1 MASFKEAFRDA
12 RAGGGKTFEWNG
24 KSYSTDLAPEAS
36 SSGGRSRS
44 SADMPGESS
53 GGRTRASAAT
63 HQGAA
68 DAAPARDPR
77 ISTLTTRG
85 GSGMGHNEGSSV
97 RHLDGSLR

>member
-53 GGRTRASAAT
+53 GGRTRASTAT

-97 RHLDGSLR
+97 RRPDGSLR